1 LRNSICDVE
10 KENSGGN
17 DRIEGCR
24 GGKVKK
30 AIQTAKEK
38 GGNGCVNREVKAG
51 VDLRE
56 EFGKGRSV
64 LQAVKSESVLW
75 CAMCSDHHERERG
88 TYITGKCPS
97 DSTRSNPLGGQ
108 RDCKFSLASA
118 FVILG
123 MMNGVKLRA

>member
-1 LRNSICDVE
+1 MRNSICDVE

-64 LQAVKSESVLW
+64 LQAVKSVLW
-75 CAMCSDHHERERG
+75 CAMCSDHHEREREAL
-88 TYITGKCPS
+88 TSRANAQAIRPDPTHWEGKETVNFLS
-97 DSTRSNPLGGQ
+97 HQHL
-108 RDCKFSLASA
+108 LYWA
-118 FVILG
+118 
-123 MMNGVKLRA
+123 